1 MDDSQD
7 FIAFQV
13 DPARDPDGSGF
24 RQVLT
29 AHLAYERARAW
40 RLLLMQVFLV
50 LTVTLGGSWVARGS
64 SADWLDVLLQIAWV
78 ISTLT
83 LVCTWCSERLWRARR
98 ERCLVQVRTDW
109 GRATGSSTKE
119 VQR

>member
-40 RLLLMQVFLV
+40 RLLLVQVLLV
-50 LTVTLGGSWVARGS
+50 LTVMLGGSWVARGP
-64 SADWLDVLLQIAWV
+64 SADWLDVLLQTAWA
-78 ISTLT
+78 ISLLT
-83 LVCTWCSERLWRARR
+83 LGCTWCSELLWRAQR
-98 ERCLVQVRTDW
+98 ERCLVKV
-109 GRATGSSTKE
+109 STKE
-119 VQR
+119 VER